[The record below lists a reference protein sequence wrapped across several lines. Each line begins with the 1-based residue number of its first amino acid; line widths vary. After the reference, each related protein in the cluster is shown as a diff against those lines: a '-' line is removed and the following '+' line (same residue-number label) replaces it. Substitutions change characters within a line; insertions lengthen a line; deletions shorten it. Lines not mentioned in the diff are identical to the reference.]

1 MSASSLV
8 PCIAI
13 LLLQL
18 WGAHAFSSTPLCP
31 TPCLCQQTPLLN
43 CSSSGLSESPSHIP
57 ATATALDLS
66 HNAIRSLVPLGRAR
80 LRGLQHLWVGDN
92 ALESLSMCLGKGVE
106 GTKSLPRRKEWCVSW
121 APDLQL
127 LSAQRNQLKRLP
139 KGLGRIKSLQV
150 LQFAHNQISE
160 LGPADLADCTHLRE
174 VHLQHNLIHTIHPQA
189 FKDLTNLQVLDL
201 SYNLLTI
208 VPLPAFLSLRNLN
221 TFVSISGNRWRC
233 DCNLQTIRRWLSF
246 DNELGN
252 PTWKVDCFSPAHH
265 AGKDLIHLEE
275 SDLKCPPPEFSTPG
289 LLKEVTV
296 DEGTEVLLSCGD
308 TSQGLTQ
315 TRWWIPQGHV
325 SENQQVL
332 FISNITEQHA
342 GHYVCISGA
351 QEQHVS
357 IFNLHVRKRVYETR
371 QRREAQNVN
380 MVRNVRAV
388 EQSQFVLAVCLSVF
402 ITFIVAFILGVVLR
416 PFLDKLWQRIRNK
429 RDSRSSSANSRT
441 SSAQP
446 RPYDNEGFSD
456 TDEPVQEVRVGSRV
470 TFGGVT
476 EVNDNAGNIPYYVTV
491 EDTKSDSSS
500 EDNMD
505 VEASYENTHGRE
517 PLTNT
522 VITHVEM
529 EDLRGKESSIP
540 SSSIPVSKELPL
552 REENPRT
559 SVETTEAVELEAI
572 PDPED
577 SIELE
582 EKRISSVSRESGL
595 PQEQGSIYEVIE
607 SEEQSVD
614 PPTVTTLDD
623 EESYTDN
630 TEATILGFTTD
641 PFSGTLSDLNEEN
654 VDDLDRDL
662 WNDSGESFSF
672 PDESP
677 RSSSRTTQ
685 GAVLDFPLFEEELSV
700 DKQTNNLGSCSS
712 SESGLTEG
720 EQTEYTVNSEEYA
733 ESETYDDPHS
743 RNDDFSDTVTPVPS
757 EFSDYSNGNFNAEEL
772 LEYHVHPVY
781 RPGQK
786 TTSVPK
792 TNEAG
797 ASISSEDEE
806 TQAEYEDYPR
816 KLEIKVDPEVINE
829 SVIPVQNTSSI
840 VNINFDNSSTS
851 TDIEERHKEMVPSSE
866 QSFFEIIGLTFDQLP
881 KVKKSLQFS
890 VSVPQPPTQHGSTTT
905 PEAGCDL
912 KSSQLNSS
920 SEESFLGKF
929 DVTLYPVPTV
939 KRYLQFSHSE
949 PPPLVSSPSTSLKT
963 ETITPVLGTTTQQS
977 VRPNSSSEDELSPTG
992 DSFFG
997 EIGASVDAVP
1007 KVKRYIQFRP
1017 SNLQPLSPSAS
1028 LNTETITPN
1037 LVPKT
1042 QYETYDSSFR
1052 DEHSPSSKEDNFFQ
1066 QIGASV
1072 DEVPK
1077 VTKYI
1082 QFSETEPQPS
1092 ALSPPTSLKTETIK
1106 PVLGSNTQSKRPDS
1120 SSEDEDSFFGQIGAS
1135 VGEVPKVKRYIQF
1148 KPFEDQPSSPSTP
1161 INTETITPNLVPNTQ
1176 SGFQDNHSST
1186 TKENHFFEQIGAS
1199 LDKVPKIERYIQFT
1213 QSEVQPGST
1222 AKDGFSPT
1230 SKGDGFFGQI
1240 DVSIDE
1246 VPKVKRYIQ
1255 FSETGPQP
1263 STLSPSASLKTEKI
1277 TPVLGTTTQ
1286 SMSPDSFKD
1295 RDDFFG
1301 QIGASIDEVP
1311 KVKRYIQFSETGPQP
1326 STLSP
1331 SASLKTE
1338 KITPVVGTTTQ
1349 SMRPDYPP
1357 EDKDNFFAQIG
1368 ASVDEVPKV
1377 KGYIKFSEPQ
1387 PSTLSPSTS
1396 LKTEKVTPV
1405 VGTQTQ
1411 LMRPDASSEDRDD
1424 FFGQIGAS
1432 VNEVPKVK
1440 RYIQFKQSEPQPL
1453 TPSTSL
1459 KSEKITPVLGTTTQ
1473 SMSPDSFKDRDDF
1486 FGQIGASIDE
1496 VPKVK
1501 RYIQFSETGP
1511 QPSTLSPSA
1520 SLKTEKITPV
1530 VGTTTQSMRPDY
1542 PPEDKDNFFAQI
1554 GASVDEVPKVKGYIK
1569 FSEPQPSTLSP
1580 STSLKTEKVTPVVGT
1595 QTQLMRPDASSEDRD
1610 DFFGQIGASVNEVPK
1625 VKRYIQFKQT
1635 EPQPLTLSPSTSL
1648 KIEKITPVLG
1658 TTTQSLKPDSFKDRD
1673 DFFGQIGASIDEVP
1687 KVKRYIKFS
1696 ETEPQPSTLS
1706 STSSL
1711 KTEKITPVV
1720 GTQTQSLRPDSSSE
1734 NREDFFGQIGAS
1746 VDEVPK
1752 VKRYIQFSPSEGQ
1765 PSTLTPST
1773 SLNTETIKPQSVPKT
1788 QSVSPDPSS
1797 VFGVTF
1803 FGQTGTPIEGVPK
1816 VKRYIQF
1823 SHSEPQPSTLK
1834 TEKFTPVIGN
1844 KTQSIRPDSSS
1855 DDEVFFGA
1863 SEAFIDGVPKV
1874 KQYIKFTPH
1883 EAQPLTPSASL
1894 KTETITPNV
1903 APQTQAVNPVF
1914 SSVDGDG
1921 FFEVVGVPIE
1931 GVPKV
1936 KRYIQFSH
1944 SEPWPSTVT
1953 PSASLKTEKITP
1965 VIGATTQSTRPDSSS
1980 EDRDDFF
1987 EATGASFGGVPKVK
2001 RYIQFTQSEA
2011 QHLSPSLNTETITPN
2026 LVPKTQSGKYDSSF
2040 KNSQSPTTKDQ
2051 NFFEQIGTSIDEV
2064 PRIQRYIEFTQ
2075 SEVQPGSTSE
2085 NGFSPTTKEDGFFGQ
2100 IGASFDGV
2108 PKVQRY
2114 IQFSQTEVQPSA
2126 ESPSTVFDSER
2137 IPPKF
2142 VTTVQS
2148 EEGLSQTK
2156 GGSFFE
2162 QEGTSFDGVPKVK
2175 RYIQFSQSE
2184 PLSQSLLPS
2193 TGTGAQRNSSS
2204 SVDGVK
2210 PTAEEHSIFWSI
2222 DVSADGIPKV
2232 KKYIHFTHSASQQS
2246 GQSPTQDLD
2255 RLSTQQFEVKPSGD
2269 KDSFL
2274 GGISVPLDDIPKIQR
2289 SLQFSQSEPKPEM
2302 TVATETSVLDQI
2314 SRPKRTLFFS
2324 NSEPYGQ
2331 TDQSFTSPQPRF
2343 SQSIS
2348 HSHFDDDEDSNAQDS
2363 SPASLGKDDARE
2375 YLRDSSQAREK
2386 QERRRL
2392 LFTQKRRAM
2401 DGFKLTTHSYT
2412 VQRPSDHNEETFP
2425 VYKRNIFH
2433 GISTGTADTPIH
2445 TDFTAA
2451 ETAESLSAKSISPLR
2466 YKYRT
2471 DV

>member
-1 MSASSLV
+1 MSSHCIGPAVMSASSLV

-106 GTKSLPRRKEWCVSW
+106 GTKCLPRRKEWCVSW

-127 LSAQRNQLKRLP
+127 LSAERNQLKRLP

-296 DEGTEVLLSCGD
+296 DEGTEVLLSCGE

-577 SIELE
+577 FIELE

-641 PFSGTLSDLNEEN
+641 PFSGTLSYLNEEN

-797 ASISSEDEE
+797 ASISSDDEE

-1042 QYETYDSSFR
+1042 QSETYDSSFR

-1106 PVLGSNTQSKRPDS
+1106 PVLGSNTQSRRPDS

-1277 TPVLGTTTQ
+1277 TPV
-1286 SMSPDSFKD
+1286 
-1295 RDDFFG
+1295 
-1301 QIGASIDEVP
+1301 
-1311 KVKRYIQFSETGPQP
+1311 
-1326 STLSP
+1326 
-1331 SASLKTE
+1331 
-1338 KITPVVGTTTQ
+1338 VGTTTQ

-1377 KGYIKFSEPQ
+1377 KGYIKFSETEPQPSTLSPSTSLKTEKVTPVVGTQTQLMRPDASSEDRDDFFGQIGASVNEVPKVKRYIQFKQSEPQPSTLSPSTSLKTEKITPVLGTTTQSMRTDYPPEDEDSFFGHIGASVGEVPKVKRYIQFKPFEDQPSSPSTPINTETITPNLVPNTQSGFQDNHSSTTKENHFFEQIGASLDKVPKIERYIQFTQSEVQPGSTAKDGFSPTSKGDGFFGQIDVSIDEVPKVKRYIQFSETGPQPSTLSPSASLKTEKITPVLGTTTQSMRPDYPPEDKDNFFAQIGASVDEVPKVKGYIKFSETEPQ

-1453 TPSTSL
+1453 TLSPSKSL
-1459 KSEKITPVLGTTTQ
+1459 KSEKITPVVGTTTQ
-1473 SMSPDSFKDRDDF
+1473 SMSPDSFKDRDTF

-1511 QPSTLSPSA
+1511 QPSSLSPSA

-1542 PPEDKDNFFAQI
+1542 PLEDKDNFFAQI
-1554 GASVDEVPKVKGYIK
+1554 GASVDEVPKVK
-1569 FSEPQPSTLSP
+1569 
-1580 STSLKTEKVTPVVGT
+1580 
-1595 QTQLMRPDASSEDRD
+1595 
-1610 DFFGQIGASVNEVPK
+1610 
-1625 VKRYIQFKQT
+1625 RYIQFKPF
-1635 EPQPLTLSPSTSL
+1635 EDQPSSPST
-1648 KIEKITPVLG
+1648 
-1658 TTTQSLKPDSFKDRD
+1658 
-1673 DFFGQIGASIDEVP
+1673 
-1687 KVKRYIKFS
+1687 
-1696 ETEPQPSTLS
+1696 
-1706 STSSL
+1706 
-1711 KTEKITPVV
+1711 
-1720 GTQTQSLRPDSSSE
+1720 
-1734 NREDFFGQIGAS
+1734 
-1746 VDEVPK
+1746 
-1752 VKRYIQFSPSEGQ
+1752 
-1765 PSTLTPST
+1765 
-1773 SLNTETIKPQSVPKT
+1773 
-1788 QSVSPDPSS
+1788 
-1797 VFGVTF
+1797 
-1803 FGQTGTPIEGVPK
+1803 PI
-1816 VKRYIQF
+1816 
-1823 SHSEPQPSTLK
+1823 
-1834 TEKFTPVIGN
+1834 
-1844 KTQSIRPDSSS
+1844 
-1855 DDEVFFGA
+1855 
-1863 SEAFIDGVPKV
+1863 
-1874 KQYIKFTPH
+1874 
-1883 EAQPLTPSASL
+1883 
-1894 KTETITPNV
+1894 
-1903 APQTQAVNPVF
+1903 
-1914 SSVDGDG
+1914 
-1921 FFEVVGVPIE
+1921 
-1931 GVPKV
+1931 
-1936 KRYIQFSH
+1936 
-1944 SEPWPSTVT
+1944 
-1953 PSASLKTEKITP
+1953 
-1965 VIGATTQSTRPDSSS
+1965 
-1980 EDRDDFF
+1980 
-1987 EATGASFGGVPKVK
+1987 
-2001 RYIQFTQSEA
+2001 
-2011 QHLSPSLNTETITPN
+2011 NTETITPN
-2026 LVPKTQSGKYDSSF
+2026 LVPNTQSGFQDNHSS
-2040 KNSQSPTTKDQ
+2040 TTKE
-2051 NFFEQIGTSIDEV
+2051 NHFFEQIGASLDKV
-2064 PRIQRYIEFTQ
+2064 PKIERYIQFTQ
-2075 SEVQPGSTSE
+2075 SEVQPGSTAKD
-2085 NGFSPTTKEDGFFGQ
+2085 GFSPTSKGDGFFGQ
-2100 IGASFDGV
+2100 IDVSID
-2108 PKVQRY
+2108 
-2114 IQFSQTEVQPSA
+2114 E
-2126 ESPSTVFDSER
+2126 
-2137 IPPKF
+2137 
-2142 VTTVQS
+2142 
-2148 EEGLSQTK
+2148 
-2156 GGSFFE
+2156 
-2162 QEGTSFDGVPKVK
+2162 VPKVK
-2175 RYIQFSQSE
+2175 RLHSV
-2184 PLSQSLLPS
+2184 LRDWAS
-2193 TGTGAQRNSSS
+2193 TFNS
-2204 SVDGVK
+2204 V
-2210 PTAEEHSIFWSI
+2210 PISIFK
-2222 DVSADGIPKV
+2222 DRKD
-2232 KKYIHFTHSASQQS
+2232 HTS
-2246 GQSPTQDLD
+2246 G
-2255 RLSTQQFEVKPSGD
+2255 RNYN
-2269 KDSFL
+2269 
-2274 GGISVPLDDIPKIQR
+2274 
-2289 SLQFSQSEPKPEM
+2289 
-2302 TVATETSVLDQI
+2302 TVYE
-2314 SRPKRTLFFS
+2314 
-2324 NSEPYGQ
+2324 N
-2331 TDQSFTSPQPRF
+2331 
-2343 SQSIS
+2343 
-2348 HSHFDDDEDSNAQDS
+2348 
-2363 SPASLGKDDARE
+2363 
-2375 YLRDSSQAREK
+2375 
-2386 QERRRL
+2386 
-2392 LFTQKRRAM
+2392 
-2401 DGFKLTTHSYT
+2401 
-2412 VQRPSDHNEETFP
+2412 
-2425 VYKRNIFH
+2425 
-2433 GISTGTADTPIH
+2433 
-2445 TDFTAA
+2445 
-2451 ETAESLSAKSISPLR
+2451 
-2466 YKYRT
+2466 
-2471 DV
+2471 

>member
-1277 TPVLGTTTQ
+1277 TPV
-1286 SMSPDSFKD
+1286 
-1295 RDDFFG
+1295 
-1301 QIGASIDEVP
+1301 
-1311 KVKRYIQFSETGPQP
+1311 
-1326 STLSP
+1326 
-1331 SASLKTE
+1331 
-1338 KITPVVGTTTQ
+1338 
-1349 SMRPDYPP
+1349 
-1357 EDKDNFFAQIG
+1357 
-1368 ASVDEVPKV
+1368 
-1377 KGYIKFSEPQ
+1377 
-1387 PSTLSPSTS
+1387 
-1396 LKTEKVTPV
+1396 
-1405 VGTQTQ
+1405 
-1411 LMRPDASSEDRDD
+1411 
-1424 FFGQIGAS
+1424 
-1432 VNEVPKVK
+1432 
-1440 RYIQFKQSEPQPL
+1440 
-1453 TPSTSL
+1453 
-1459 KSEKITPVLGTTTQ
+1459 
-1473 SMSPDSFKDRDDF
+1473 
-1486 FGQIGASIDE
+1486 
-1496 VPKVK
+1496 
-1501 RYIQFSETGP
+1501 
-1511 QPSTLSPSA
+1511 
-1520 SLKTEKITPV
+1520 
-1530 VGTTTQSMRPDY
+1530 
-1542 PPEDKDNFFAQI
+1542 
-1554 GASVDEVPKVKGYIK
+1554 
-1569 FSEPQPSTLSP
+1569 
-1580 STSLKTEKVTPVVGT
+1580 
-1595 QTQLMRPDASSEDRD
+1595 
-1610 DFFGQIGASVNEVPK
+1610 
-1625 VKRYIQFKQT
+1625 
-1635 EPQPLTLSPSTSL
+1635 
-1648 KIEKITPVLG
+1648 
-1658 TTTQSLKPDSFKDRD
+1658 
-1673 DFFGQIGASIDEVP
+1673 
-1687 KVKRYIKFS
+1687 
-1696 ETEPQPSTLS
+1696 
-1706 STSSL
+1706 
-1711 KTEKITPVV
+1711 V